1 VGDAREGRQGVG
13 CAARP
18 PALLEIRRRR
28 RAPAAAHRSAPL
40 THLPASF
47 TVHYVGTLESDG
59 SEFDSSR
66 ARGEP
71 FGFTLGTGQV
81 IKGWDAAVAT
91 MKKGEKSKITIR
103 ADYGYGDAGSPP
115 KIPGGAT
122 LVFEVEL
129 LSWASVKDLAGDGGV
144 IKTTLEEGAGWGSP
158 GDRDE
163 VKCTISARVAGAAA
177 PFYASPAGGEA
188 FTLAEGGLCRGVR
201 LALSKMKKGEA
212 ARLKVAPEYGFGAA
226 GRGADVPP
234 DAALEVEV
242 ALEGWAKVED
252 VPDTDGGVVKKTLA
266 EAEGW
271 EKPNA
276 GATVT
281 VTYTG
286 RLADGTVFDERA
298 AAAPLVFV
306 TEEGQAPCEGFEAA
320 VAAMKKGERALA
332 TLAPAFAFGAV
343 GAPAGSPWA
352 PTAAVPP
359 NAAVTYELE
368 LLDFQK
374 AKDTWEMDA
383 GEKVAAGVA
392 AKDKGN
398 AAFKAGALARAVRL
412 WTRAQ
417 QAVEYEDAFDA
428 AQKAAAKEL
437 KRACDLNL
445 AAAHLKAGRH
455 GEAAKAATKVL
466 DADPGNAK
474 ALFRRAQARAALEEW
489 VEAERDVRLGLAQE
503 PDSADFKALARRL
516 KAAEAAAAKKDAA
529 MWAGAFRASAK
540 AAGKK
545 PAAVAPVDADGAG
558 PSGAPAVET
567 A

>member
-1 VGDAREGRQGVG
+1 
-13 CAARP
+13 
-18 PALLEIRRRR
+18 
-28 RAPAAAHRSAPL
+28 
-40 THLPASF
+40 
-47 TVHYVGTLESDG
+47 
-59 SEFDSSR
+59 
-66 ARGEP
+66 
-71 FGFTLGTGQV
+71 
-81 IKGWDAAVAT
+81 
-91 MKKGEKSKITIR
+91 
-103 ADYGYGDAGSPP
+103 
-115 KIPGGAT
+115 
-122 LVFEVEL
+122 
-129 LSWASVKDLAGDGGV
+129 
-144 IKTTLEEGAGWGSP
+144 
-158 GDRDE
+158 
-163 VKCTISARVAGAAA
+163 
-177 PFYASPAGGEA
+177 
-188 FTLAEGGLCRGVR
+188 VR

-281 VTYTG
+281 VAYTG
-286 RLADGTVFDERA
+286 RLADGTAFDERT

-332 TLAPAFAFGAV
+332 TLAPAFAFGAA
-343 GAPAGSPWA
+343 GAPAGAPWA

-368 LLDFQK
+368 LLDSQK

-412 WTRAQ
+412 WGRAQ

-428 AQKAAAKEL
+428 EQKAAAKEL
-437 KRACDLNL
+437 KRTCDLNV

-503 PDSADFKALARRL
+503 PDSPDFKALARRL